1 MTTAEVSI
9 IHASGAGQLALVR
22 ELWLEYAASLNL
34 DLSFQNFESELAGL
48 PGDYATPRGRLL
60 LAMTGE
66 AAAGTVALHEFS
78 GDVCE
83 MKRLY
88 VRPAFRGLNLGR
100 RLAEAVIEEARRAG
114 YRRMRLDTLPSM
126 RRAAALYRSLG
137 FERIEPYRYNPVEGT
152 LFMELK
158 LAEPPPELPKRP

>member
-1 MTTAEVSI
+1 MTKAEVRI
-9 IHASGAGQLALVR
+9 VHASGARQLALVR
-22 ELWLEYAASLNL
+22 ELWLEYAASLGV
-34 DLSFQNFESELAGL
+34 DLGFQDFERELAGL
-48 PGDYATPRGRLL
+48 PGDYAPPRGRLL
-60 LAMTGE
+60 LATDGE

-88 VRPAFRGLNLGR
+88 VRPAFRGMNLGR

-126 RRAAALYRSLG
+126 QSAAALYRSLG
-137 FERIEPYRYNPVEGT
+137 FEQIEPYRYNPVAGT

-158 LAEPPPELPKRP
+158 LA